1 MINRIFKSNLRI
13 FILITVLT
21 FGVMQVGVNAQSFPN
36 GTTNGNELAV
46 SFIDVGQADCILIH
60 TPVNQNILIDA
71 GNREDFPAIREYLD
85 SHRISRLDMI
95 VATHPHE
102 DHIGSM
108 AQIIKNYDIGK
119 VFMPKASANT
129 RVFEGL
135 LMAIKAKG
143 LKINTAKA
151 GFHIN
156 LAPELFID
164 FLAPNSESYEDLN
177 NYSVVI
183 KLSYRKVSFLLTG
196 DAERISE
203 KEMMNHQYDL
213 KANVLKVGH
222 HGSNSSSS
230 YDFLQKVTPD
240 IAVISVGIH
249 NDYHHPSLSILNR
262 LARIGAAIYRTDQN
276 GTIRITTEGTRLFV
290 HCVKNN
296 RISN

>member
-1 MINRIFKSNLRI
+1 MPLNRIFKSNLRI
-13 FILITVLT
+13 FILITIVT
-21 FGVMQVGVNAQSFPN
+21 FCLMQVGANAQSVSD
-36 GTTNGNELAV
+36 GITNGDELVV

-60 TPVNQNILIDA
+60 TPGNQNILIDA
-71 GNREDFPAIREYLD
+71 GNREDFPVIRDYLNR
-85 SHRISRLDMI
+85 HKVSRLDMV

-143 LKINTAKA
+143 LKINSAKA
-151 GFHIN
+151 GFHMN
-156 LAPELFID
+156 FAPELFLD
-164 FLAPNSESYEDLN
+164 FLAPNNESYEDLN

-183 KLSYRKVSFLLTG
+183 KLSYRKVAFLLTG

-203 KEMMNHQYDL
+203 KEMVNRQYNL

-230 YDFLQKVTPD
+230 DDFLQKVAPD
-240 IAVISVGIH
+240 IAVISVGVH
-249 NDYHHPSLSILNR
+249 NDYHHPSSPTLKR
-262 LARIGAAIYRTDQN
+262 LARLGAKIYRTDQN
-276 GTIRITTEGTRLFV
+276 GTIQITTDGNRMSV
-290 HCVKNN
+290 HCF
-296 RISN
+296 RE

>member
-1 MINRIFKSNLRI
+1 MLLNRIFKSNLRI
-13 FILITVLT
+13 FILITILT
-21 FGVMQVGVNAQSFPN
+21 FCLMQVGVNAQSFPD
-36 GTTNGNELAV
+36 GITNGDELVV

-60 TPVNQNILIDA
+60 TPGNQNILIDA
-71 GNREDFPAIREYLD
+71 GNREDFPVIRDYLN
-85 SHRISRLDMI
+85 SHRVSRLDMV

-151 GFHIN
+151 GFHMN
-156 LAPELFID
+156 LAPELFLD
-164 FLAPNSESYEDLN
+164 FLAPNNESYEDLN

-203 KEMMNHQYDL
+203 KEMVNRRYNL
-213 KANVLKVGH
+213 KATVLKVGH

-230 YDFLQKVTPD
+230 YDFLQKVAPD
-240 IAVISVGIH
+240 IAVISVGVH
-249 NDYHHPSLSILNR
+249 NDYHHPSLPTLKR
-262 LARIGAAIYRTDQN
+262 LARLGAEIYRTDQN
-276 GTIRITTEGTRLFV
+276 GTIQITTDGTRLSV
-290 HCVKNN
+290 HCFKE
-296 RISN
+296 

>member
-1 MINRIFKSNLRI
+1 MLLNRIFKSNLRI
-13 FILITVLT
+13 FILITILT
-21 FGVMQVGVNAQSFPN
+21 FCLLQVNVNAQSFPD
-36 GTTNGNELAV
+36 GITNGNELAV
-46 SFIDVGQADCILIH
+46 SFMDVGQADCILIH
-60 TPVNQNILIDA
+60 TPGNQNILIDA
-71 GNREDFPAIREYLD
+71 GNREDFPVIRDYLNR
-85 SHRISRLDMI
+85 HRVSRLDMV

-108 AQIIKNYDIGK
+108 AQVIENYDIGK

-156 LAPELFID
+156 LAPELFLD
-164 FLAPNSESYEDLN
+164 FLAPNDESYEDLN

-230 YDFLQKVTPD
+230 YDFLQKVAPD

-249 NDYHHPSLSILNR
+249 NDYHHPSLPTLKR
-262 LARIGAAIYRTDQN
+262 LARLGVKIYRTDQN
-276 GTIRITTEGTRLFV
+276 GTVQITTDGIRLFV
-290 HCVKNN
+290 HCS
-296 RISN
+296 RE